1 MLGQISMHICMWT
14 VNKYMYI
21 CVNDRVGEKRKKNTS
36 DAEQIPQCK
45 LKITLTYVIKVTKI
59 FFMKQVS
66 KQQIKLSKQ

>member
-1 MLGQISMHICMWT
+1 MCEWQG
-14 VNKYMYI
+14 
-21 CVNDRVGEKRKKNTS
+21 GEKKKKKNTS
-36 DAEQIPQCK
+36 DAEQIPQCI